1 MLVWDVSAAS
11 PREKIRALL
20 HVAYS
25 KSLHDDYYQARDLM
39 HTPNIQEL
47 AMQTDI
53 STQIL
58 YNRNLVQLGLCAFR
72 NGLIQDA
79 HACLS
84 QVCPKH
90 KELLAQG
97 LSNVKNIERTQE
109 QERAEKRRLL
119 PYHMHIS
126 MELIECVHNMCVT
139 AFCFLYK
146 MPFFSLDIAVFCE
159 TVLCQLSVLPS
170 LCSYLYCLL
179 CAVVRCCW
187 KCHTWHMMPS
197 TLGSG

>member
-1 MLVWDVSAAS
+1 MPSLATLFRYLLFGVICLCAFGTFTAS
-11 PREKIRALL
+11 SQREKIRALL

-47 AMQTDI
+47 AMQTDV

-84 QVCPKH
+84 QICPKH

-97 LSNVKNIERTQE
+97 LSSLKNMERTQE

-126 MELIECVHNMCVT
+126 MELIECVHNMSVT
-139 AFCFLYK
+139 
-146 MPFFSLDIAVFCE
+146 VFKLLLGNDRS
-159 TVLCQLSVLPS
+159 THFGSVEALFWQRAASPPQMF
-170 LCSYLYCLL
+170 
-179 CAVVRCCW
+179 
-187 KCHTWHMMPS
+187 HGT
-197 TLGSG
+197 

>member
-1 MLVWDVSAAS
+1 MKKKSVCFVYFDSAQAGRFQLLRFCPFVCACGTLLAGS
-11 PREKIRALL
+11 QREKIRALL

-25 KSLHDDYYQARDLM
+25 KSLHDDYYQARDLL

-47 AMQTDI
+47 AMQTDV

-97 LSNVKNIERTQE
+97 LSNLKNIERTQE

-126 MELIECVHNMCVT
+126 MELIESVHNM
-139 AFCFLYK
+139 
-146 MPFFSLDIAVFCE
+146 
-159 TVLCQLSVLPS
+159 
-170 LCSYLYCLL
+170 
-179 CAVVRCCW
+179 
-187 KCHTWHMMPS
+187 
-197 TLGSG
+197 

>member
-1 MLVWDVSAAS
+1 MCYMLLWCAARS
-11 PREKIRALL
+11 QREKIRALL
-20 HVAYS
+20 HVSYS
-25 KSLHDDYYQARDLM
+25 KSLHEDYYQARDLM

-84 QVCPKH
+84 QICPKH

-97 LSNVKNIERTQE
+97 LSNLKNIERTQE

-126 MELIECVHNMCVT
+126 MELIECVHNM
-139 AFCFLYK
+139 Y
-146 MPFFSLDIAVFCE
+146 VFYIH
-159 TVLCQLSVLPS
+159 TYTPS
-170 LCSYLYCLL
+170 R
-179 CAVVRCCW
+179 V
-187 KCHTWHMMPS
+187 
-197 TLGSG
+197 